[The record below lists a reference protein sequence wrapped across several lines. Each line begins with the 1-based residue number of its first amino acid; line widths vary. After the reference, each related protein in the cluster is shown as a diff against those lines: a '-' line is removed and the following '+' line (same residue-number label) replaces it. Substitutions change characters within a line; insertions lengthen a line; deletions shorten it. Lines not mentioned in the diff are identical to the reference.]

1 MKISKKYFSFIFLLS
16 CFALLFSC
24 KHETLDPVDV
34 GYAYYPVNIGHWVM
48 YEVDSTVWDDFF
60 PVDSPQ
66 HVRTYN
72 YDIKEI
78 IESEYYDNEGRLTQR
93 LERYQKSCD
102 TCNWFI
108 KDVWA
113 VNLTPSTAEKV
124 EENYRYVK
132 LVFPIESSALWN
144 GNAFN
149 TLGEQD
155 YEYEDIFEPCTVNSI
170 NFDSTLNTN
179 TFDSTVTVIEKPE
192 SASNAIEGFNQYA
205 IYARNVGMVFRRY
218 RDVDIDNLTHEIKAG
233 KDYTYKFIS
242 YGN

>member
-1 MKISKKYFSFIFLLS
+1 MNKKNLIFLLS
-16 CFALLFSC
+16 VIFLAFYSC
-24 KHETLDPVDV
+24 KQETIDPLDV
-34 GYAYYPVNIGHWVM
+34 GYDYFPVHIGHWVM

-66 HVRTYN
+66 HVRN
-72 YDIKEI
+72 YQYKIKEI

-124 EENYRYVK
+124 EENNRFVK
-132 LVFPIESSALWN
+132 LVFPVESSASWD

-149 TLGEQD
+149 ILGEQD
-155 YEYEDIFEPCTVNSI
+155 YEYEDIFEPYTVNST
-170 NFDSTLNTN
+170 S
-179 TFDSTVTVIEKPE
+179 FDSTVTVIEKID
-192 SASNAIEGFNQYA
+192 SNAIEASNQYE
-205 IYARNVGMVFRRY
+205 IYAKYVGMVFRRY
-218 RDVDIDNLTHEIKAG
+218 RDVHIDNLTHDILSG
-233 KDYTYKFIS
+233 QDYTFKIIS